1 MGSIPPQLNLNCT
14 PTNSTY
20 IPKTICEFLAEVS
33 MIANDSDRL
42 IKLDNYINGLQEEM
56 KKIDAFK
63 RELPLCMLLLNDA
76 IVTMEE
82 ESTQYRE
89 STSQPVLEEFI
100 PLKKTSDDH
109 DHDDQNVGVSYGND
123 NNCREKMNWMSSA
136 QLWNAD
142 YHHNLPNIGFNNN
155 KQASKDLK
163 KRVEEE
169 NNSPVIDELFQS
181 ERAFLPSKG
190 CTNFPTMTVRKGD
203 KDEIAGVSGLSLC
216 TPGIKNSREDTGCSG
231 LKLKS
236 SYSRLGFSSATNGKK
251 KNLREDTGCSGLKL
265 KSSCS
270 RLGFSSATNDL
281 MKKSREDTGCSGL
294 KLKSTR
300 SRSGF
305 TSATNDQSNLRIG
318 QQQTSRKLRRSWSPG
333 LHHQFVN
340 ALQQLGG
347 ARAAT
352 PKQIRERMQVDGLT
366 NDEVKSHL
374 QKYRIHTRRVPT
386 NPSTSTNEPV
396 VLLGSLWTSQVQY
409 GDSSKQSDT
418 HSVSSQ
424 SPLQLASSSRCTSMT
439 EGDSMENED
448 DEK

>member
-42 IKLDNYINGLQEEM
+42 LKLDNYINRLQEEM

-89 STSQPVLEEFI
+89 STSQPMFEEFI

-109 DHDDQNVGVSYGND
+109 DHDDQNVGVSNGND
-123 NNCREKMNWMSSA
+123 NNCREKMNWMSSV

-142 YHHNLPNIGFNNN
+142 YHHNHPNIGFNNN

-203 KDEIAGVSGLSLC
+203 KDELAGVSGLSLC
-216 TPGIKNSREDTGCSG
+216 TPGIKNSREDTGC
-231 LKLKS
+231 
-236 SYSRLGFSSATNGKK
+236 R
-251 KNLREDTGCSGLKL
+251 GLKL

-270 RLGFSSATNDL
+270 RLGYSSATNG
-281 MKKSREDTGCSGL
+281 KKKNLREDTGCSGL

-396 VLLGSLWTSQVQY
+396 VLLGSLWTSQVHY

-424 SPLQLASSSRCTSMT
+424 SPLQLASSSRCTSLT
-439 EGDSMENED
+439 EGDSMEDED
-448 DEK
+448 GEK

>member
-33 MIANDSDRL
+33 MISNGSDRL
-42 IKLDNYINGLQEEM
+42 LKVDNYVKKLQEEM

-76 IVTMEE
+76 IVTMKE
-82 ESTQYRE
+82 ESMQCRE
-89 STSQPVLEEFI
+89 STSQPVFEEFI

-109 DHDDQNVGVSYGND
+109 DHDDQNVGVSNGND
-123 NNCREKMNWMSSA
+123 NNCREKMNWMSSV

-142 YHHNLPNIGFNNN
+142 YHHNHPNIGFNNN
-155 KQASKDLK
+155 KQASKDFK
-163 KRVEEE
+163 K
-169 NNSPVIDELFQS
+169 S

-190 CTNFPTMTVRKGD
+190 CTNFPTMTVRKGV
-203 KDEIAGVSGLSLC
+203 KDELAGVSGLSLC

-231 LKLKS
+231 LKSKS

-251 KNLREDTGCSGLKL
+251 KNLRED
-265 KSSCS
+265 
-270 RLGFSSATNDL
+270 
-281 MKKSREDTGCSGL
+281 MGCSGL
-294 KLKSTR
+294 KLKSTH

-318 QQQTSRKLRRSWSPG
+318 QQQTSRKQRRSWSPG
-333 LHHQFVN
+333 LHHRFVN

-352 PKQIRERMQVDGLT
+352 PKQIREHMQVDGLT

-374 QKYRIHTRRVPT
+374 QKYRIHTRGVPT
-386 NPSTSTNEPV
+386 NPSNSTNQPV

-424 SPLQLASSSRCTSMT
+424 SPLQLASSSQCTSMT
-439 EGDSMENED
+439 EDESMEDED